1 LARWRVGDVGR
12 VIAQFVDFL
21 SMNGL
26 TQHSRVNIVGH
37 SLGSHVA
44 GHAGKE
50 VRLGRIN
57 AIFGTDPAGSLF
69 SYEDRNNRLD
79 MSDAVYVESIVTNTG
94 VDFTN
99 PIAHANFY
107 PSWGGAQPG

>member
-1 LARWRVGDVGR
+1 VGDAGR

-21 SMNGL
+21 SIL
-26 TQHSRVNIVGH
+26 KFTDPSRVNIIGH

-44 GHAGKE
+44 GHAGKQ

-57 AIFGTDPAGSLF
+57 AIFGTDPASYLF
-69 SYEDRNNRLD
+69 SSEDRHNRLD
-79 MSDAVYVESIVTNTG
+79 MDDAVYVESIVTNTG
-94 VDFTN
+94 IYFEK